1 MNTPFSQYRNL
12 DRAVVFIIIAEF
24 FVQLIDYSYL
34 TILLVFMNKSGY
46 TDYKAADFY
55 GYRFLSVLLLSFSL
69 GFYINGRKLKPL
81 FYISAICT
89 PLLSFML
96 IYAVEYHLDYAIY
109 ALMFML
115 GISVLGLEV
124 SILPYILRNV
134 DEDNHTAAISLSY
147 STMSLSGIVSGALI
161 YILSMIDPKF
171 FDEKMILK
179 IISIVSLIGIY
190 FVYNSK
196 RQEFYVPI
204 LKRSRY
210 DFRDIKWWLIVKAM
224 IPTTLLA
231 TGAGLVIPFMG
242 LFFFKVHDIDS
253 YQYAALSSF
262 TTLIVFGMTIFV
274 PNIKTKFGM
283 KKTIVLSQSLA
294 VVCLVGLALTEF
306 HNTYVFAGM
315 IAVACFIFR
324 QPLMN
329 IAMPITS
336 EITMKYVGFRH
347 REIVSALT
355 AAIWSG
361 SWFFSSNIFRVLRS
375 HEVPYA
381 HIFLITAGLYLMSIG
396 WYYYLITMYEKTP
409 PEGLKPEGRAKKPWE
424 IDRDRERAAKAKETS
439 N

>member
-1 MNTPFSQYRNL
+1 MPNFLSQYKHL
-12 DRAVVFIIIAEF
+12 DKAVVFIIIAEF

-34 TILLVFMNKSGY
+34 TILMVFMNKSGY
-46 TDYKAADFY
+46 MDYKAADFY

-89 PLLSFML
+89 PVLSFMM
-96 IYAVEYHLDYAIY
+96 IYAVEYHIDWGIY
-109 ALMFML
+109 ILMFLL

-134 DEDNHTAAISLSY
+134 EEEHHTAAISLSY

-161 YILSMIDPKF
+161 YFLSTINPEF

-190 FVYNSK
+190 FVYSAK
-196 RQEFYVPI
+196 KQEFYVPI

-224 IPTTLLA
+224 IPTTLIA

-242 LFFFKVHDIDS
+242 LFFFKIHTIDS

-274 PNIKTKFGM
+274 PNIKKKFGY
-283 KKTIVLSQSLA
+283 KTTIVVSQSLA
-294 VVCLVGLALTEF
+294 VACLVGLALTEF
-306 HNTYVFAGM
+306 HSAYMYTGA
-315 IAVACFIFR
+315 IAIACFILR

-361 SWFFSSNIFRVLRS
+361 SWFFSSNIFRILRT

-381 HIFLITAGLYLMSIG
+381 HIFFITAALYIFSIC
-396 WYYYLITMYEKTP
+396 WYYYLITVYENVP
-409 PEGLKPEGRAKKPWE
+409 PEVPTKMKKKWE
-424 IDRDRERAAKAKETS
+424 K
-439 N
+439 

>member
-1 MNTPFSQYRNL
+1 MSNFLSQYKHL
-12 DRAVVFIIIAEF
+12 DKAVIFIIIAEF

-46 TDYKAADFY
+46 TDYKAADFF
-55 GYRFLSVLLLSFSL
+55 GYRFLSVLLLSFNL

-89 PLLSFML
+89 PILSFAT
-96 IYAVEYHLDYAIY
+96 IYAVEYHMDFAIY
-109 ALMFML
+109 SLMFLL
-115 GISVLGLEV
+115 GIAVLGLEV
-124 SILPYILRNV
+124 SIIPYILRNV
-134 DEDNHTAAISLSY
+134 DEEHHTAAISLSY
-147 STMSLSGIVSGALI
+147 STMSLSGIVSGATI
-161 YILSMIDPKF
+161 YFLSRINSEF

-190 FVYNSK
+190 FVYNAK
-196 RQEFYVPI
+196 KQEFYVPI

-242 LFFFKVHDIDS
+242 LFFFKIHNIDS
-253 YQYAALSSF
+253 YQYAAISSF
-262 TTLIVFGMTIFV
+262 TTLIVFAMTIFV
-274 PNIKTKFGM
+274 PNIKNKFGY
-283 KKTIVLSQSLA
+283 KATIVGSQSLA
-294 VVCLVGLALTEF
+294 IMCLVGLALTEF
-306 HNTYVFAGM
+306 NSTYAYAGA
-315 IAVACFIFR
+315 IAIACFVFR

-336 EITMKYVGFRH
+336 DITMKYVGFRH

-381 HIFLITAGLYLMSIG
+381 HIFFITAGLYVLSIG
-396 WYYYLITMYEKTP
+396 WYYYLITVYENAP
-409 PEGLKPEGRAKKPWE
+409 PEDTVRKK
-424 IDRDRERAAKAKETS
+424 R
-439 N
+439 